1 MIYLSTDND
10 YLSYDHSYLHIIQKD
25 LYRILSY
32 IHFDKDPLLLLKNSA
47 PYRALGIRD
56 RCWLP
61 VFTKRQRF
69 GDFLIFRSSKTQKK
83 PYRPGRYSF
92 FRIYLKR
99 SVLVLHIRFGFH
111 FGVGSFLF
119 CYRSLSFFF
128 FGFLLSFRFLL
139 GSSLLVIESFF

>member
-10 YLSYDHSYLHIIQKD
+10 YLSYDHSYLHTIQKD
-25 LYRILSY
+25 LHRILSY

-47 PYRALGIRD
+47 LYLDLGIRD

-61 VFTKRQRF
+61 IFTKRQRF

-119 CYRSLSFFF
+119 CYRSLSFFG
-128 FGFLLSFRFLL
+128 GFLLSFRFLL